1 MIAGRKFV
9 HPEAK
14 HRLKR
19 NKPNYRPHNHHP
31 LQNNEK
37 TVNSKH
43 LNTTLYI
50 TRFLFFF

>member
-37 TVNSKH
+37 NGQFKAPEYNSLH
-43 LNTTLYI
+43 H
-50 TRFLFFF
+50 